1 MKKNILPAVLSVAL
15 LAASTPA
22 IAHRKAA
29 TQSAAPQPKQQP
41 AKAVE
46 IECMTVEELKSKI
59 EKNEPVTII
68 DARSKSSYG
77 PSDKKIKGAIRVP
90 EENVAARAKDIP
102 HDKEVVIYCAC
113 PDDGTSVR
121 VARQLLELGFK
132 QARALKGG
140 WNAWMQANGPVES
153 KPKL

>member
-1 MKKNILPAVLSVAL
+1 MKKIILPAVISIAL
-15 LAASTPA
+15 LAASTQA
-22 IAHRKAA
+22 VADGGGAR
-29 TQSAAPQPKQQP
+29 QSALPPSKQEP
-41 AKAVE
+41 AKPAE
-46 IECMTVEELKSKI
+46 IERITAEELKSKL

-77 PSDKKIKGAIRVP
+77 SSDKKIKGAMRVA
-90 EENVAARAKDIP
+90 EENVAARSKDIP
-102 HDKEVVIYCAC
+102 RDKEVVIYCAC

-121 VARQLLELGFK
+121 VARRLLELGYK

-140 WNAWMQANGPVES
+140 WNAWLQANGPVES

>member
-1 MKKNILPAVLSVAL
+1 MKKNILTAILSAAL
-15 LAASTPA
+15 LAASA
-22 IAHRKAA
+22 EAVAR
-29 TQSAAPQPKQQP
+29 QSAVPPP
-41 AKAVE
+41 AKPAE
-46 IECMTVEELKSKI
+46 IERITPEELKSKI

-77 PSDKKIKGAIRVP
+77 PSDKKIKGAVRIG
-90 EENVAARAKDIP
+90 EENVAARSKDIP
-102 HDKEVVIYCAC
+102 RDKEVVVYCAC

-132 QARALKGG
+132 RARALKGG
-140 WNAWMQANGPVES
+140 WNAWLQANGQVEP

>member
-1 MKKNILPAVLSVAL
+1 MKKYILAAVLSVAL
-15 LAASTPA
+15 SAASTPA
-22 IAHRKAA
+22 IAV
-29 TQSAAPQPKQQP
+29 QSAVPQP
-41 AKAVE
+41 AKPAE
-46 IECMTVEELKSKI
+46 IERITVEELKSKI

-68 DARSKSSYG
+68 DARSKSAYG
-77 PSDKKIKGAIRVP
+77 SSDKKIKGAIRIA
-90 EENVAARAKDIP
+90 EENVAARSKEIP
-102 HDKEVVIYCAC
+102 RDKEAVIYCAC

-140 WNAWMQANGPVES
+140 WNAWLQAKGPVES

>member
-1 MKKNILPAVLSVAL
+1 MKINILAAILSVAL

-29 TQSAAPQPKQQP
+29 LQSAVPQTAKP
-41 AKAVE
+41 AE
-46 IECMTVEELKSKI
+46 IERITVEELKSKI

-68 DARSKSSYG
+68 DSRSKSSYG
-77 PSDKKIKGAIRVP
+77 TSDKKIKGAVRVA
-90 EENVAARAKDIP
+90 EDSVALRSKDIP
-102 HDKEVVIYCAC
+102 RDKEIVIYCAC
-113 PDDGTSVR
+113 LNDETSVR

-132 QARALKGG
+132 RARALKGG
-140 WNAWMQANGPVES
+140 WNAWLQASGPVES

>member
-1 MKKNILPAVLSVAL
+1 MKKIILPAVISIAL
-15 LAASTPA
+15 LAASTQA
-22 IAHRKAA
+22 VAHRGKVR
-29 TQSAAPQPKQQP
+29 QSALPPSKQEP
-41 AKAVE
+41 AKPAE
-46 IECMTVEELKSKI
+46 IERITAEELKLKL

-77 PSDKKIKGAIRVP
+77 PSDKKIKGAIRVA
-90 EENVAARAKDIP
+90 EENVAARSKDIP
-102 HDKEVVIYCAC
+102 RDKEVVIYCAC

-121 VARQLLELGFK
+121 VARHLLELGYK

-140 WNAWMQANGPVES
+140 WNAWLQANGPVES

>member
-1 MKKNILPAVLSVAL
+1 MKKIILPAVLSVAL

-22 IAHRKAA
+22 LAHRSAER
-29 TQSAAPQPKQQP
+29 QSAVPQT
-41 AKAVE
+41 AKPVE
-46 IECMTVEELKSKI
+46 IERITAEELKSKI

-77 PSDKKIKGAIRVP
+77 PSDKKIKGAIRIP
-90 EENVAARAKDIP
+90 EESVAARSKDIP
-102 HDKEVVIYCAC
+102 RDKEVVIYCAC

-132 QARALKGG
+132 RARALKGG
-140 WNAWMQANGPVES
+140 WNAWLQAHGPVES

>member
-1 MKKNILPAVLSVAL
+1 MKIYILAAVLSVAL

-22 IAHRKAA
+22 IAI
-29 TQSAAPQPKQQP
+29 QSAVPQTKQQP
-41 AKAVE
+41 TKPAE
-46 IECMTVEELKSKI
+46 IERITVEELKSKI
-59 EKNEPVTII
+59 EKSEPVTII
-68 DARSKSSYG
+68 NARSKSSYG
-77 PSDKKIKGAIRVP
+77 SSDKKIKGAIRIA
-90 EENVAARAKDIP
+90 EENVAARSKDIP
-102 HDKEVVIYCAC
+102 RDKEAVIYCAC

-140 WNAWMQANGPVES
+140 WNAWLQANGPVES

>member
-1 MKKNILPAVLSVAL
+1 MKIKILAAILSLVL
-15 LAASTPA
+15 LAAPPA
-22 IAHRKAA
+22 IASDKSAG
-29 TQSAAPQPKQQP
+29 QSAVPQTTKP
-41 AKAVE
+41 AE
-46 IECMTVEELKSKI
+46 IERITVEELKSKI

-77 PSDKKIKGAIRVP
+77 ASDKKIKGAIRIA

-102 HDKEVVIYCAC
+102 RDKEAVIYCAC

-140 WNAWMQANGPVES
+140 WNAWLQANGPVES